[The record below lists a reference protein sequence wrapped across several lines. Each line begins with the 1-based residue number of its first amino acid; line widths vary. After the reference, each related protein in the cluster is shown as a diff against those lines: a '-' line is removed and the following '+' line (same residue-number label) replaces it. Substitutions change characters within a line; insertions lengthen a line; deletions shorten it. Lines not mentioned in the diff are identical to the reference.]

1 MKKIRITGSTMKVLD
16 MFLKNFNSE
25 VSGAEIAK
33 KTGLM
38 SGTLYPILRR
48 LEKHGWLSSY
58 WEEIDASEAGRPRR
72 RLYTLNG
79 SAHREIY
86 EALHKRG
93 FYETIPIPTLPSIG
107 GLVG

>member
-1 MKKIRITGSTMKVLD
+1 MRITGSTMKVLD

-25 VSGAEIAK
+25 VSGAEITK

-58 WEEIDASEAGRPRR
+58 WEEIDPSQAGRPRR

-86 EALHKRG
+86 DALAKRG
-93 FYETIPIPTLPSIG
+93 FYKNNPMPNLSAVG
-107 GLVG
+107 GLLG